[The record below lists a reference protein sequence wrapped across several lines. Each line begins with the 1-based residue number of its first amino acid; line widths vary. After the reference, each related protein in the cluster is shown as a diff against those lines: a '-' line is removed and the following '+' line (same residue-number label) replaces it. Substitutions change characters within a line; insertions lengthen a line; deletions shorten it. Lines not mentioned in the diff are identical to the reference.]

1 VRGRVQCDAVAET
14 PRLHYENPLLLELDV
29 RVERHAT
36 HEGRAS
42 VVLDRTI
49 FYPESGGQMADRGTL
64 AGASVVDVQVDEEG
78 VVHHVID
85 GPLPEARATVRAV
98 VDGKRRRLHMAL
110 HTGQH
115 MLSRA
120 LLDVAGAATKSVR
133 LGETACTVDVDVSS
147 LSRDALEEAERRVNA
162 AIDEDRPV
170 RAWFPTDEELRAL
183 TLRSEPK
190 KEHARLRVVRIEGF
204 DTQACGGTHAVSTAQ
219 VELLRIEGVEP
230 YKGGS
235 RVTFSAGPRARASYS
250 EESAILR
257 ALARS
262 FDVGPREVTA
272 SIDKLRRDA
281 AALRERAK
289 ADEKRLAELVAEA
302 LRTATPAGEPI
313 VALLDADSPE
323 TMRAVATLLAKDA
336 PRVVLLAAPTEGGL
350 QIVAARGEAAA
361 FDCGA
366 FVRRLAEASGARGGG
381 RPDRAEARLPEP
393 VDFVHLA
400 RTLL

>member
-1 VRGRVQCDAVAET
+1 
-14 PRLHYENPLLLELDV
+14 
-29 RVERHAT
+29 
-36 HEGRAS
+36 
-42 VVLDRTI
+42 
-49 FYPESGGQMADRGTL
+49 MADRGTL

-230 YKGGS
+230 NKGGS

-366 FVRRLAEASGARGGG
+366 FVRRLAEAAGARGGG